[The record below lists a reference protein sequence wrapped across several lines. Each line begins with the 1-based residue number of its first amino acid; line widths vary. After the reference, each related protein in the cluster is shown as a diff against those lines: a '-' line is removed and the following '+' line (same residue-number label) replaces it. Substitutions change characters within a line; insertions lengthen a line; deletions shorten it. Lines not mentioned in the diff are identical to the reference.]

1 WEYPIQKSKNY
12 WETFCDDEEKR
23 LVVVRNPSLQLSYRF
38 LSKNNTDFID
48 FNPDCQ
54 NKVSNWS
61 CFSNSCSDHK
71 APDNSLHRLLPIFKS
86 SKDLGSDD
94 AKSFPKPILKG
105 SSQAGLKSSD
115 TTGYLATSSKVVRIP
130 KLDTH
135 PQPSSRKIQ
144 PQKEDHIRT
153 SCSVEN
159 EPEIQEESFPSL
171 PILDTYPTMSE
182 LQLKLKKFRDIQ
194 KHLRLSDGKDSKTNG
209 RSWLKIAQ
217 AKNKTDRSQ
226 LSRIKKENEKTLTDE
241 DSLMYSA
248 RFAYKALKRLTKN
261 KTLDFK
267 FKPFDNLQEEPVFKS
282 VEDYSFASDDGKQE
296 FPEIK
301 RIEKSKRNEKPLNVH
316 DLQMISEEKSLED
329 SEFTHTDV
337 KCPSLKSD
345 DSISR
350 TIPTESRY
358 TSGLSPVFVYPED
371 WKSPSTRVL
380 SSIPK
385 LSGFPR
391 KNRDRC
397 LPCMYKSF
405 ETPLKRKVSLPKTT
419 LQRIIAESSGLTSPE
434 NSLEDSDSTSASIP
448 NFEDEVERT
457 LTDEVETN
465 DVRLESDVG
474 FVESDVFENE
484 LAVAGAAALLEEER
498 IQKQLTSEVEQK
510 SISKPEPSFNV
521 ITKKG
526 KEDRRDD
533 DTTTTNLNEDTTSL
547 TRVTSLERTKVR
559 PSSRSVSSE
568 EDDSIVVSVS
578 DDQPKPKYLV
588 PCHAPTNFRPSLE
601 PLRAL
606 RNRKPTTL
614 QDRIAFLES
623 ATSRKS
629 SSADNYGD
637 IPENPRVASKGVLE
651 KDKIGDEK
659 KSVPPPLTKAKS
671 VVEKLMHGKAE
682 AGTEKQRHVLRKE
695 ISFSSFSVSTDTAS
709 NSSEIYRDA
718 SKDALRELDATRD
731 DGLLK
736 MLFAADFPRT
746 RGKLPLTQPCE
757 IAEILK
763 DLGQNV
769 SSTGMLEILCK
780 EFSERLINRVE
791 HDDSSASDRNKTIAN
806 LTRLLVD
813 SKRYLHSD
821 KFPSDL
827 VFSTDQPP
835 TYNSQLLR
843 RVLPLKT
850 YNRVAPLLGM
860 PEYYPKRKMAIFEDL
875 PVKADK
881 IGRTQIIDETS
892 MQDSL
897 EVHPPTLRDTES
909 PVDQEKLGRRR
920 YNPYALFLMKPRRK
934 VVTWRP
940 LTKRDLEGYDPEAT
954 LKMRADNSMKRIC
967 QDFCQWVETLGGT
980 DNTIDEEV
988 LRDMFEID
996 FSADACRAMQ
1006 MSIQEMP
1013 VVAAEVAVTR
1023 NTPGASKLAMTK
1035 KHVMKDAKAEVTP
1048 AKIKAFG
1055 TGVPRKLRF
1064 VPPNNQVQKKW
1075 LQCENVPKDIETME
1089 VVWKDILDLR
1099 SVRGFVEWLQQHPEI
1114 PQPEALEKIAS
1125 MDIKTLRQI
1134 EDDETFAHLE
1144 LDINQIKSLRVL
1156 INGGDVSM

>member
-1 WEYPIQKSKNY
+1 MRIHRREYISQNFICRWEYPIPKSKDY
-12 WETFCDDEEKR
+12 WKKFCDDEEKR
-23 LVVVRNPSLQLSYRF
+23 LIVVRNPPPQLSYRS

-48 FNPDCQ
+48 FDSDCQ
-54 NKVSNWS
+54 NKVSNWNS
-61 CFSNSCSDHK
+61 ISNSRSDDHK
-71 APDNSLHRLLPIFKS
+71 ASDSSLHRLLPIS
-86 SKDLGSDD
+86 ESNKDLGSDD
-94 AKSFPKPILKG
+94 AKSFSKPILKG
-105 SSQAGLKSSD
+105 SFQARLKSSD
-115 TTGYLATSSKVVRIP
+115 TTGLLATPSKVVRIP

-135 PQPSSRKIQ
+135 DPQPSSRKIQ
-144 PQKEDHIRT
+144 PKEDHIRT
-153 SCSVEN
+153 SSSVEN
-159 EPEIQEESFPSL
+159 EQKIEEECFPSL
-171 PILDTYPTMSE
+171 PILDTCPTMSE
-182 LQLKLKKFRDIQ
+182 LQLKLKKFRDIEQ
-194 KHLRLSDGKDSKTNG
+194 RLRLSDGKRSKTRD
-209 RSWLKIAQ
+209 RSWLKIAESND
-217 AKNKTDRSQ
+217 KMDRSK
-226 LSRIKKENEKTLTDE
+226 LKENEKTLTDK

-267 FKPFDNLQEEPVFKS
+267 FKPFDNLREEPVLKS
-282 VEDYSFASDDGKQE
+282 GDRSFASDDGRQDK
-296 FPEIK
+296 FPEIE
-301 RIEKSKRNEKPLNVH
+301 RIEKGKQNEKPLNVH
-316 DLQMISEEKSLED
+316 DLQAIFEEKSLED

-345 DSISR
+345 DSR

-358 TSGLSPVFVYPED
+358 TSGPSPVFVHPED
-371 WKSPSTRVL
+371 WESPSTRIL

-434 NSLEDSDSTSASIP
+434 DSLEDSDSTSASIP
-448 NFEDEVERT
+448 NFDDEVERI
-457 LTDEVETN
+457 LTDQVETN

-474 FVESDVFENE
+474 FVESDAFENE
-484 LAVAGAAALLEEER
+484 LAVAGAAPLLEAER
-498 IQKQLTSEVEQK
+498 IEKQLTGEVEQK
-510 SISKPEPSFNV
+510 SISKFQLEPSSNV

-533 DTTTTNLNEDTTSL
+533 DTTTTNLNEGRTGLT
-547 TRVTSLERTKVR
+547 TRVTSLERAKVR

-623 ATSRKS
+623 ASSRKS

-671 VVEKLMHGKAE
+671 VLEKLMLGKAE

-695 ISFSSFSVSTDTAS
+695 ISFSSFPVSIDRAS

-736 MLFAADFPRT
+736 TLFAADLPRT
-746 RGKLPLTQPCE
+746 RGKLPLTQPYE
-757 IAEILK
+757 IGEILN
-763 DLGQNV
+763 DLGENV

-780 EFSERLINRVE
+780 EFSERLKSHVE
-791 HDDSSASDRNKTIAN
+791 RDDSSARERNKMISN

-835 TYNSQLLR
+835 TCNSQLLR
-843 RVLPLKT
+843 RVLPLKS

-860 PEYYPKRKMAIFEDL
+860 PEYYPKKKVAMFEDL
-875 PVKADK
+875 PTKFDE
-881 IGRTQIIDETS
+881 ISRTQIIDDETS
-892 MQDSL
+892 TQDSL
-897 EVHPPTLRDTES
+897 VVRTALVYSFVGRKQTLERFRAASSLFIAQQVAPLRFIFLKKGFFSFYNYQGASADTE
-909 PVDQEKLGRRR
+909 RH
-920 YNPYALFLMKPRRK
+920 
-934 VVTWRP
+934 
-940 LTKRDLEGYDPEAT
+940 
-954 LKMRADNSMKRIC
+954 RIA
-967 QDFCQWVETLGGT
+967 
-980 DNTIDEEV
+980 
-988 LRDMFEID
+988 R
-996 FSADACRAMQ
+996 
-1006 MSIQEMP
+1006 
-1013 VVAAEVAVTR
+1013 
-1023 NTPGASKLAMTK
+1023 
-1035 KHVMKDAKAEVTP
+1035 
-1048 AKIKAFG
+1048 
-1055 TGVPRKLRF
+1055 
-1064 VPPNNQVQKKW
+1064 
-1075 LQCENVPKDIETME
+1075 
-1089 VVWKDILDLR
+1089 
-1099 SVRGFVEWLQQHPEI
+1099 
-1114 PQPEALEKIAS
+1114 
-1125 MDIKTLRQI
+1125 
-1134 EDDETFAHLE
+1134 
-1144 LDINQIKSLRVL
+1144 
-1156 INGGDVSM
+1156 